1 MGNLRIVLLDIEDK
15 DKVSKET
22 NVKGGRGGAL
32 MGWGGEDELIMK
44 NEKKWSLSL
53 TQIPSPVWQ

>member
-44 NEKKWSLSL
+44 NEKK
-53 TQIPSPVWQ
+53 